1 MELDCLEERYV
12 PHDHPVF
19 ELTPPIFHEHASNFY
34 EEMGSPAITID
45 TLWHLYCQLLQCF
58 FHADHI
64 MNPDQPLQNA
74 LAGHFKAINLVN
86 EENVALLPGM
96 KELCQGGKVVGDQA
110 DVGNKNDPEYAEFTS
125 DFKSEEPAGGN
136 ID

>member
-96 KELCQGGKVVGDQA
+96 KELCQGGKVVGD
-110 DVGNKNDPEYAEFTS
+110 
-125 DFKSEEPAGGN
+125 
-136 ID
+136 